1 MNIIFFAPYNINEK
15 QDLQLNSAPRIR
27 CYNIYKQMK
36 LTNSVFL
43 ISGDSI
49 ERKRKYQEVEKLN
62 LLKNVDGLYME
73 NPNCSIKN
81 FDIRFLKK
89 VKKHGIVMSMFY
101 RDIHWQFPEFFS
113 SFKHKIFYYRK
124 SRKFRKQLHFFK
136 EIFDIIYSPTQEFAE
151 FAGLDSKHLLPPAG
165 NVMEIKK
172 TDNLGF
178 LFAGSQK
185 TGFNNILE
193 ANKIL
198 LAEGEEYPLY
208 LVTNKPK
215 SPIAQNISISP
226 VITEDIIQNVGVGI
240 IPLTPTKY
248 YKLSISLKFMQ
259 YMSYGLPIIC
269 QNLPS
274 FNYYHSKYN
283 VCVFF
288 NGTAQDLAEKM
299 KYIMRNH
306 EIRKNMSANAFN
318 SVKYEEN
325 WQKRVEKI
333 ILDINNIR
341 KHKNENF

>member
-1 MNIIFFAPYNINEK
+1 
-15 QDLQLNSAPRIR
+15 
-27 CYNIYKQMK
+27 
-36 LTNSVFL
+36 
-43 ISGDSI
+43 
-49 ERKRKYQEVEKLN
+49 
-62 LLKNVDGLYME
+62 
-73 NPNCSIKN
+73 
-81 FDIRFLKK
+81 
-89 VKKHGIVMSMFY
+89 
-101 RDIHWQFPEFFS
+101 
-113 SFKHKIFYYRK
+113 
-124 SRKFRKQLHFFK
+124 
-136 EIFDIIYSPTQEFAE
+136 
-151 FAGLDSKHLLPPAG
+151 
-165 NVMEIKK
+165 
-172 TDNLGF
+172 
-178 LFAGSQK
+178 
-185 TGFNNILE
+185 
-193 ANKIL
+193 
-198 LAEGEEYPLY
+198 
-208 LVTNKPK
+208 
-215 SPIAQNISISP
+215 
-226 VITEDIIQNVGVGI
+226 
-240 IPLTPTKY
+240 LTPTKY